1 MAGVRMERLWMG
13 AAQKARVRETFAE
26 LLAIVFMGMIA
37 LAAET
42 SGFMLLL
49 FPELAALSHDIMSR
63 PRGKWGGQPLRLVLT
78 PTFTAIVGIF
88 FTHHLAFGALGITL
102 IVAFSVVIIKIMKS
116 TIVAAIS
123 AGVLPMALSE
133 RSWRYSLAIF
143 VDCTILVLL
152 FLLWKHYAASTD
164 SSHQNETKN
173 SRVID
178 SLEAIPHDRFWGLGL
193 IAFVVLLGIAAQ
205 VTDLRFLLFPP
216 LIVMAYELFGH
227 PEVPEWMKRPVLFPV
242 VCLLTASVGLLAHYF
257 IHANLMA
264 VMLTFSCSIGI
275 LRFFDF
281 HMPPALAVGLLP
293 FVIKSPDYRFPLSV
307 LLGTVS
313 LGLYFH
319 GYKRLR
325 SIAFASLSAKAA
337 TGHVDTR

>member
-1 MAGVRMERLWMG
+1 LEIAKNRKTIQ
-13 AAQKARVRETFAE
+13 AFAE
-26 LLAIVFMGMIA
+26 LLAVVFMGMIA
-37 LAAET
+37 LAAQT

-63 PRGKWGGQPLRLVLT
+63 PRGKWGSQPLRLVLT
-78 PTFTAIVGIF
+78 PTLTAVVGIF
-88 FTHHLAFGALGITL
+88 VTHHLAFGALGITL
-102 IVAFSVVIIKIMKS
+102 IVGFSIVIIKIMKS

-133 RSWRYSLAIF
+133 RSWRYPLAIF
-143 VDCTILVLL
+143 VDCAVLVLL
-152 FLLWKHYAASTD
+152 FLLWKHYAARAD
-164 SSHQNETKN
+164 SSSPDEANESK
-173 SRVID
+173 VID
-178 SLEAIPHDRFWGLGL
+178 SLEAISHDRFWGLAL
-193 IAFVVLLGIAAQ
+193 MVFVVALGVIAQ
-205 VTDLRFLLFPP
+205 VTVLRFLLFPP
-216 LIVMAYELFGH
+216 LIVMSYELFGH

-257 IHANLMA
+257 IHANFVA

-275 LRFFDF
+275 LRFFDL

-325 SIAFASLSAKAA
+325 SIAFASPSAKAA
-337 TGHVDTR
+337 TGHLDTR